1 MCIEFIIHNIVT
13 AFRLWNVTFLSDQA
27 KSLRESF
34 VYAEKQNPGF
44 IHDFV
49 AGVIQNEDM
58 TEILLRLGS
67 TECTEYLISQH
78 IELHAQLN
86 RKAQTLRHLLS
97 SIPDQIKERSIF
109 LQTIKDIAQSIKDL
123 LNCVN
128 GFYQSNTNNPAVT
141 QNKRLFDHQ
150 KKNFVRCSKA
160 FSDSLR
166 NFFKDNQ
173 PSIVFLSA
181 NKLITQTNVLMR
193 TIKII
198 TERHSWTIDG

>member
-1 MCIEFIIHNIVT
+1 MF
-13 AFRLWNVTFLSDQA
+13 
-27 KSLRESF
+27 
-34 VYAEKQNPGF
+34 AEKQNPGF

-67 TECTEYLISQH
+67 NECSEYVITQNTELNI
-78 IELHAQLN
+78 QLN
-86 RKAQTLRHLLS
+86 KKAQQLRLLLS
-97 SIPDQIKERSIF
+97 NIPDQIKDKSVF
-109 LQTIKDIAQSIKDL
+109 LQTIKDIAQSIKEL

-128 GFYQSNTNNPAVT
+128 KFYQSNTNNPSVI
-141 QNKRLFDHQ
+141 QNKRLFDHH
-150 KKNFVRCSKA
+150 KKSFVRCSKA

-166 NFFKDNQ
+166 TFFKNNNN
-173 PSIVFLSA
+173 SIVFLSA

-198 TERHSWTIDG
+198 IEKG

>member
-1 MCIEFIIHNIVT
+1 MSSSEPPPSL
-13 AFRLWNVTFLSDQA
+13 AFSTVIAPLLSTFSKEQS
-27 KSLRESF
+27 KSMREAF
-34 VYAEKQNPGF
+34 VFAEKQNPGF
-44 IHDFV
+44 LHDFV

-67 TECTEYLISQH
+67 TECTEYLISPN

-86 RKAQTLRHLLS
+86 RKAQSLRMLLS
-97 SIPDQIKERSIF
+97 SIPDQIKERSVF

-128 GFYQSNTNNPAVT
+128 NFYQSNTNNPAVM
-141 QNKRLFDHQ
+141 QNKRLFDHH

-198 TERHSWTIDG
+198 TEKG